1 MISLNPL
8 EGFYM
13 VAVHRSYAR
22 AARNFRYPIS
32 QPGVHQQV
40 KKLERELEVKL
51 FERVGR
57 GEMALTAAGRYLFD
71 FVRPFFEQLP
81 AVSRAIAAQQF
92 GGELRIEAGN
102 MAIRQ
107 VLPGWVRRMRAARD
121 DVSISLAECPF
132 PDLERLRSGACDLLV
147 DYLPELPPWCT
158 GREVAR
164 ATAWLVV
171 PADRFAEGPLPAI
184 DGLGAM
190 PLVAYPAETLHR
202 RLQLDALPRAPD
214 QVLSA
219 SSADAILAFV
229 AAGLG
234 FSLIPWVEADGPRL
248 AGVRAQSFPDV
259 TFPIS
264 AVWRADLDSPLIEMA
279 LDALPRPA
287 G

>member
-22 AARNFRYPIS
+22 AARAFRYPIS

-40 KKLERELEVKL
+40 KKLEQALEVKL

-57 GEMALTAAGRYLFD
+57 GEMALTAAGRYLFA

-81 AVSRAIAAQQF
+81 AVTRALAAQQF

-102 MAIRQ
+102 LAIRQ
-107 VLPGWVRRMRAARD
+107 VLPAWVRRMRAARD
-121 DVSISLAECPF
+121 DVAISLAECAF
-132 PDLERLRSGACDLLV
+132 PDPERLRSGACDLLV
-147 DYLPELPPWCT
+147 DFLPELPPWCA

-171 PADRFAEGPLPAI
+171 PADRFEDAPPTL
-184 DGLGAM
+184 DGLGDM
-190 PLVAYPAETLHR
+190 PLVAYPAGTLHR
-202 RLQLDALPRAPD
+202 RLQLDALPRPPD

-248 AGVRAQSFPDV
+248 GGVRARRFPEA
-259 TFPIS
+259 TFPLS
-264 AVWRADLDSPLIEMA
+264 AVWRADLDNPLIEMA
-279 LDALPRPA
+279 LGALPA
-287 G
+287 V